1 MVSNL
6 AALWMG
12 AVYEKVKAD
21 DCRLTEV
28 SCGVAL
34 HSRTVGLRFC
44 RPHFNFFFARNLK
57 GKSMSVHRRKARKSR
72 AGRMDTKSKIILL
85 IFLLVALVGMV
96 TMIILLDL
104 PSMAPHRKGIN

>member
-21 DCRLTEV
+21 DCRLMKV

-34 HSRTVGLRFC
+34 HSWTVGLRFC
-44 RPHFNFFFARNLK
+44 RPHFNCLDVYVRNRE
-57 GKSMSVHRRKARKSR
+57 SNECA
-72 AGRMDTKSKIILL
+72 
-85 IFLLVALVGMV
+85 
-96 TMIILLDL
+96 
-104 PSMAPHRKGIN
+104 